1 MKEKCQT
8 CGIRE
13 HGDSRHEI
21 LTPYREHT
29 ICSWC
34 IQLWEKKEAKLNRP
48 VDFFEFRGWGLS
60 EESKAIIK
68 ARRDKML
75 ISRGVTPATASVRG
89 I

>member
-1 MKEKCQT
+1 MIEKCSS

-13 HGDSRHEI
+13 HGDSCHEI
-21 LTPYREHT
+21 LIPYREHT

-60 EESKAIIK
+60 EATKAIIK
-68 ARRDKML
+68 AQRDKMR
-75 ISRGVTPATASVRG
+75 ISGYVTPV
-89 I
+89 